1 MLDFNLTSLTE
12 TNGIFYEIAE
22 ALERAYPVPSP
33 PAAKKPR
40 TVEDLMTTNDE
51 TLADIE
57 DEEDRKRAV
66 MEEED

>member
-1 MLDFNLTSLTE
+1 MLDVHFTDTKAIERELRR
-12 TNGIFYEIAE
+12 IAD
-22 ALERAYPVPSP
+22 ALERAYPVPDK

-57 DEEDRKRAV
+57 DEEERKRAV
-66 MEEED
+66 MEEKD

>member
-12 TNGIFYEIAE
+12 TNRILRQIAE
-22 ALERAYPVPSP
+22 ALERAYPVPDK

-51 TLADIE
+51 TLASIE
-57 DEEDRKRAV
+57 DEEERKRAV
-66 MEEED
+66 MEEEG

>member
-12 TNGIFYEIAE
+12 TNRILRQIAE
-22 ALERAYPVPSP
+22 ALERAYPVPDK

-51 TLADIE
+51 TLASIE
-57 DEEDRKRAV
+57 DEEERKRAV
-66 MEEED
+66 MEEKD